1 MTAEAVSQSL
11 TKILCSHGGSMEYKM
26 LKEQLKGQPRE
37 IQKLL
42 SEILQDK
49 SRFALRQGDPG
60 SRPGCVIS
68 PNTVVAAKTAVRLCK
83 KYPNETCHNCRD
95 LHLCKFFVYGNCRYS
110 KEQCRNIHDIKSG
123 HNLQVLK
130 RYGLQNLDERQLS
143 ALLLQNDSSLLPEVC
158 VHYNKGSGK
167 FGSCTYQT
175 GCSKLHICLHTMR
188 GNCKFGNKC
197 NRSHKFDGVAWKI
210 LKGRGLSEARICQL
224 QEIYHNIFII
234 KDCRNADEE
243 SCSSRSR
250 ESSVSSNSEGDSDE
264 ICLYYISKYCSF
276 KEKCMNVHF
285 HLPYKWEVFD
295 GHSWSEIINMEQVE
309 KDFCNPENIVS
320 SGSPSVDYQNMTT
333 GLAKVRRLST
343 VSSVTKKL
351 HFSLTTKWI
360 WYWKDEF
367 GKWIEYGKQVTTHN
381 LSSVTSDD
389 LEEKFLANCDDCV
402 TFTAGQ
408 HEYTLSFKDM
418 TQQNQKHKTKR
429 EVRRRPQFISQQ
441 DAEKIKRSSDSSG
454 GQTLMSK
461 TIPDNWD
468 KSATPEYG
476 YKLVQLAQESEEFKQ
491 VLGHFQRTMPNAT
504 VSKINRIQNQ
514 DLWEMFQIQKEQMKK
529 KSGDKYV
536 DERLLFHGTEKSLV
550 DAICHQNFDW
560 RICGVHGTSYGKGSY
575 FARDASYSHSYSNAR
590 CSENILFVARVLVG
604 KFIKGSSSYNRP
616 PSKDG
621 SNMNFYDSCV
631 DNVDNPSIFV
641 IFDRC
646 QIYPSYV
653 IEYSMEP
660 SKINLRK
667 LVYPKKIMSNW

>member
-143 ALLLQNDSSLLPEVC
+143 ALLLQNDSSLLPEEREE
-158 VHYNKGSGK
+158 ND
-167 FGSCTYQT
+167 FG
-175 GCSKLHICLHTMR
+175 GCWTLERILAFCLR
-188 GNCKFGNKC
+188 
-197 NRSHKFDGVAWKI
+197 VKI
-210 LKGRGLSEARICQL
+210 GWRFSQMWVRRRVWLEDECYFGRG
-224 QEIYHNIFII
+224 
-234 KDCRNADEE
+234 
-243 SCSSRSR
+243 CSSRSR

-367 GKWIEYGKQVTTHN
+367 GKWIEYGKQ
-381 LSSVTSDD
+381 
-389 LEEKFLANCDDCV
+389 
-402 TFTAGQ
+402 
-408 HEYTLSFKDM
+408 
-418 TQQNQKHKTKR
+418 
-429 EVRRRPQFISQQ
+429 
-441 DAEKIKRSSDSSG
+441 
-454 GQTLMSK
+454 
-461 TIPDNWD
+461 
-468 KSATPEYG
+468 
-476 YKLVQLAQESEEFKQ
+476 LVQLAQESEEFKQ

-514 DLWEMFQIQKEQMKK
+514 DLWEMFQIMERVRKPDQRNSKN
-529 KSGDKYV
+529 GDKIKV
-536 DERLLFHGTEKSLV
+536 VLITKGEHL
-550 DAICHQNFDW
+550 
-560 RICGVHGTSYGKGSY
+560 TSQ
-575 FARDASYSHSYSNAR
+575 H
-590 CSENILFVARVLVG
+590 L
-604 KFIKGSSSYNRP
+604 
-616 PSKDG
+616 
-621 SNMNFYDSCV
+621 
-631 DNVDNPSIFV
+631 SIN
-641 IFDRC
+641 
-646 QIYPSYV
+646 Q
-653 IEYSMEP
+653 
-660 SKINLRK
+660 LRK
-667 LVYPKKIMSNW
+667 RKT